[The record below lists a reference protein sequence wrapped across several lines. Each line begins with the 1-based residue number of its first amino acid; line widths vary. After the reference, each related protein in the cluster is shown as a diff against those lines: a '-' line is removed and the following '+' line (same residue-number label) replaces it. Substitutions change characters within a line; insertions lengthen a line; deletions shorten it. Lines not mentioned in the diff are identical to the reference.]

1 MKRGEMRGIRFDEM
15 KNVHADVAGSGNKM
29 QRLNKILSAAG
40 LASRRQAD
48 QWISAGRVAVNG
60 RVIQKLGSTAIWGKD
75 SIRVDGKKIPEP
87 PGKIYLMLNKPFG
100 YICSLRDP
108 EGRPLVMDLLQD
120 IPQRIY
126 PVGRLDFDSLGL
138 LLFTNDGEW
147 AYRLTHPK
155 YQIPRTYK
163 VTMEGTITDQAM
175 NRLRDGVP
183 LHDGPSGSSSVTL
196 LSKNERQTLIRM
208 TITQGR
214 SRQVRRMLEAVGYR
228 VVHLVRI
235 SYGNLQLG
243 NLKSG
248 QYRYL
253 LDNEIGAMKKL
264 AKIA

>member
-1 MKRGEMRGIRFDEM
+1 MGLSDRSHQTILSRIFGFETE
-15 KNVHADVAGSGNKM
+15 V
-29 QRLNKILSAAG
+29 QRLNKILSSAG

-60 RVIQKLGSTAIWGKD
+60 RVVRKLGSTAMWGKD
-75 SIRVDGKKIPEP
+75 SIKVDGKEIPEP
-87 PGKIYLMLNKPFG
+87 PEKIYLMLNKPFG

-108 EGRPLVMDLLQD
+108 EGRPLVTDLLKG

-163 VTMEGTITDQAM
+163 VTTEGTMTDQAM
-175 NRLRDGVP
+175 NRLKDGVP
-183 LHDGPSGSSSVTL
+183 LEDGPSGPSRVTL
-196 LSKNERQTLIRM
+196 LSRNERQSLIRM

-214 SRQVRRMLEAVGYR
+214 SRQALPS
-228 VVHLVRI
+228 I
-235 SYGNLQLG
+235 S
-243 NLKSG
+243 
-248 QYRYL
+248 
-253 LDNEIGAMKKL
+253 
-264 AKIA
+264 

>member
-1 MKRGEMRGIRFDEM
+1 M
-15 KNVHADVAGSGNKM
+15 KNTQADVAVSGNKI

-60 RVIQKLGSTAIWGKD
+60 RVIKTLGSSAIWGED
-75 SIRVDGKKIPEP
+75 SIRLDGKEIPRP
-87 PGKIYLMLNKPFG
+87 PDKLYLMLNKPFG
-100 YICSLRDP
+100 YICSLKDP
-108 EGRPLVMDLLQD
+108 EGRPLVMDLLQG
-120 IPQRIY
+120 IPERVY

-163 VTMEGTITDQAM
+163 VTAEGKITDQAM
-175 NRLRDGVP
+175 DRLRAGVP
-183 LHDGPSGSSSVTL
+183 LQDGPSGSSGVTL
-196 LSKNERQTLIRM
+196 VSRNERQTLIRM

-228 VVHLVRI
+228 VVHLIRI

-253 LDNEIGAMKKL
+253 QDNEIGAMKKL
-264 AKIA
+264 VKMI

>member
-1 MKRGEMRGIRFDEM
+1 MKHGGMRGIRFDEM

-120 IPQRIY
+120 ISQRIY

-183 LHDGPSGSSSVTL
+183 LKDGPSGSSSVTL

-253 LDNEIGAMKKL
+253 QDNEIGAMKKL
-264 AKIA
+264 VNIA